1 MCYKVAFPNKK
12 IHITLYLYI
21 LSLIEPLKILQKKN
35 TINRYSAK
43 YNSHTEPIFKALNI
57 LKLHELILLNKT
69 KLTQSV
75 FYSTAP
81 LTLYFKKTV
90 PQVRLRYNT
99 KNVDVNPRLGS
110 SLIFFNLP
118 YEWNNLEDLLK
129 ETENRRKF
137 KNKLKL
143 SLVTNYNDSKN
154 CTQHCRSCPQLAA

>member
-57 LKLHELILLNKT
+57 LKLHDLILLNKA

-81 LTLYFKKTV
+81 PTLTPYFKKS
-90 PQVRLRYNT
+90 Y
-99 KNVDVNPRLGS
+99 
-110 SLIFFNLP
+110 
-118 YEWNNLEDLLK
+118 
-129 ETENRRKF
+129 
-137 KNKLKL
+137 LKL
-143 SLVTNYNDSKN
+143 DFVT
-154 CTQHCRSCPQLAA
+154 TQKILMSTLDLGAA